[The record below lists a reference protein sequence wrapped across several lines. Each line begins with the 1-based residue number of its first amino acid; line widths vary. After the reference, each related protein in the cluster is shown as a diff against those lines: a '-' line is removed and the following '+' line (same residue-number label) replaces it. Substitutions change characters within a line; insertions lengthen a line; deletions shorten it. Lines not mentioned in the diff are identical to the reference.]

1 MSQVLGHVLTKIK
14 IKIKMFKNHFGITV
28 ILKAENCLEK

>member
-1 MSQVLGHVLTKIK
+1 MSQVLGHVLTK